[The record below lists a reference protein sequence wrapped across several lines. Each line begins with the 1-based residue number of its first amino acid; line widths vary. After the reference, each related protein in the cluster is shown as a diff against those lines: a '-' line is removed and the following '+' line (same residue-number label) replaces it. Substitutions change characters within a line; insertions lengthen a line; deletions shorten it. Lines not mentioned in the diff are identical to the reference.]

1 MHNKYLDHLFAL
13 AFQLHAEVFRKS
25 HVSLSVRQI
34 RISQRSYDAV
44 CVCVCVCVCECSL
57 CECMCIDVWEDGML
71 MVPKPMLWKPLQ
83 NCCFIFMAG

>member
-34 RISQRSYDAV
+34 RSSQRSYDAV
-44 CVCVCVCVCECSL
+44 CVCVCVNAAYVNAC
-57 CECMCIDVWEDGML
+57 
-71 MVPKPMLWKPLQ
+71 
-83 NCCFIFMAG
+83 A